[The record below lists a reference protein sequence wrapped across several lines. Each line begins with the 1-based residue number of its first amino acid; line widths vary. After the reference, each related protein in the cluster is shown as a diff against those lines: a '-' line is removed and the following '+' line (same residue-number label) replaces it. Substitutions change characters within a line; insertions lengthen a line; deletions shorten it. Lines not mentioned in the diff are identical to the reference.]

1 MAGIL
6 ANSAS
11 VTMIAGTPDGTEPGF
26 IENEAVTLSTLPS
39 GTTYEWGLAKP
50 QGATSRSDLT
60 ATTGTGIQF
69 IPDVAGTWT
78 ITCTVDGSTAYTL
91 RITVLQVAVT
101 TWAHAYRLP
110 LIADASVPAP
120 ATGATMYLSEERV
133 SVALKVPS
141 GVVYSLELILPV
153 SRIVVGGSPYTPLS
167 IIRTIFA
174 DTDGGDI
181 TVLLLP
187 GADGLDLRIVNTGT
201 SGNDVIVTPN
211 GAELLLGVA
220 APQTLTDG
228 QQIHISYETTEGW
241 W

>member
-1 MAGIL
+1 M
-6 ANSAS
+6 
-11 VTMIAGTPDGTEPGF
+11 VTGTPDNTQAGF
-26 IENEAVTLSTLPS
+26 IDNEAVTLSTLPT

-50 QGATSRSDLT
+50 QGATARSNLT
-60 ATTGTGIQF
+60 ATTGTGVQF

-78 ITCTVDGSTAYTL
+78 ITCTVDGTTAYAL
-91 RITVLQVAVT
+91 RISVLQVAVT
-101 TWAHAYRLP
+101 TWAHAYQLP

-120 ATGATMYLSEERV
+120 ATGATFYYSSDRTA
-133 SVALKVPS
+133 VALKVPS
-141 GVVYSLELILPV
+141 GDVFSIEIILPV
-153 SRIVVGGSPYTPLS
+153 SRVDVGDSPYTPLS
-167 IIRTIFA
+167 IVRTIFA
-174 DTDGGDI
+174 DTDGGDV

-220 APQTLTDG
+220 ASQTLTDG